1 MAGTRLYRH
10 GNLEASDFEVE
21 DVSEHLKD
29 PDAVVW
35 VDFHS
40 PTESEL
46 AAIGAELGLHEL
58 AIEDA
63 LTEHERPK
71 FDRYDGHRFL
81 SAKAVW
87 FDDDG
92 KLTPAEV
99 SAFITDRALVTVHGG
114 QFDFDD
120 VLQRWDSA
128 TDLVKV
134 GVGFLLHGLLDSI
147 VDGHLNAAQKLDD
160 EIEALEEGLFEERPN
175 HREMQ
180 HRALLLR
187 KNLVMLRRVEMPMAD
202 VVSALLR
209 KDQNVVDDAL
219 RPYFQDVYDH
229 VLRVTDWT
237 ESLREM
243 TTTLRETQLTVQ
255 GNVLNM
261 IMKKVT
267 SWAAIIAVPTAI
279 TGFYGQNVP
288 YPGFQEPWGFW
299 MSIVA
304 ILALSIGLYVGFK
317 RRDWL

>member
-1 MAGTRLYRH
+1 MARTRLYRH
-10 GNLEASDFEVE
+10 GNLEASDFEVD

-35 VDFHS
+35 VDFDS
-40 PTESEL
+40 PTKSDL
-46 AAIGAELGLHEL
+46 ASIGAELGLHEL

-63 LTEHERPK
+63 LAEHERPK
-71 FDRYDGHRFL
+71 FDQYDGHWFL
-81 SAKAVW
+81 SAKAVR
-87 FDDDG
+87 FDDD
-92 KLTPAEV
+92 KLVPSEV
-99 SAFITDRALVTVHGG
+99 SAFIMDRALVTVHKER
-114 QFDFDD
+114 FDFDD

-134 GVGFLLHGLLDSI
+134 DIGFLVHGLLDSV
-147 VDGHLNAAQKLDD
+147 VDGHLNAAQALDD
-160 EIEALEEGLFEERPN
+160 EIEALEESLFEERPN
-175 HREMQ
+175 HRRMQ
-180 HRALLLR
+180 HRALALR

-202 VVSALLR
+202 VLSALLH
-209 KDQNVVDDAL
+209 KDQTIVDDAV

-288 YPGFQEPWGFW
+288 YPGYQQAAGFW
-299 MSIVA
+299 VSTVVT
-304 ILALSIGLYVGFK
+304 LALSVGLYISFK